1 MKKLNLRGCGKIFRF
16 VLTTHMSQK
25 SYIALT
31 LIVSVLLFG
40 AVFAVTL
47 FPNLPDNQIEA
58 LPDNEQGL
66 APISRLVVYDTTI
79 TPPDSSWLS
88 DAVSDAACLPA
99 VSLDEA
105 QALSDIRTLIVV
117 ISAGE
122 DGYYIDVLR
131 PDNSELSRADAADWS
146 YHISSLFREELYRRA
161 GIDPSS
167 PSRDYDVSSDLEF
180 HLPAED
186 IDVDEEQEF
195 PDDLR
200 GVVEM
205 IVSILIIF
213 IMYFMV
219 LLYGQTAAGSVMLE
233 KTSKLMDFF
242 LVSVDTA
249 SLMLGKVL
257 AISVAAIIQ
266 VTAWIAS
273 AAGGWWIGSAIL
285 RSIVHDASAG
295 QLTELFS
302 QLSGLFSPVG
312 IAVALLCIVFGFILY
327 CGLAAI
333 GGALASKPE
342 DLSSTNGIFT
352 MALVISYLMALFSGT
367 GMVSDAQWLVYFP
380 FTAILVTP
388 GRALTGSISPLTGI
402 ISAALVAVTAFV
414 VILLAGKVYTL
425 MAFYRGNPP
434 KLSDLPKLLKSKK

>member
-1 MKKLNLRGCGKIFRF
+1 MKKLNLRGCEKIFRF

-31 LIVSVLLFG
+31 IIVAILLFG
-40 AVFAVTL
+40 IVFAVTL
-47 FPNLPDNQIEA
+47 LPNLPDSHDA
-58 LPDNEQGL
+58 ASPDGEQEL
-66 APISRLVVYDTTI
+66 APLSRLVVYDTTI
-79 TPPDSSWLS
+79 APPDTFWLS
-88 DAVSDAACLPA
+88 DAVGNAACLPA
-99 VSLDEA
+99 ASLEEA
-105 QALSDIRTLIVV
+105 QELSDVRTLIAV
-117 ISAGE
+117 ICTGE
-122 DGYYIDVLR
+122 DGYYVDVLR
-131 PDNSELSRADAADWS
+131 PDGSELSLADADIWS
-146 YHISSLFREELYRRA
+146 YHISSLFCDELYRRA
-161 GIDPSS
+161 GIDPSA
-167 PSRDYDVSSDLEF
+167 PALDYDVSSNLEF
-180 HLPAED
+180 HIPAED
-186 IDVDEEQEF
+186 IDAAEEQEF

-200 GVVEM
+200 GIVEM

-249 SLMLGKVL
+249 ALMLGKVL
-257 AISVAAIIQ
+257 AVSVAAIIQ

-285 RSIVHDASAG
+285 RSIVPDSSAG

-302 QLSGLFSPVG
+302 QLSGLFSPAG
-312 IAVALLCIVFGFILY
+312 IAIALLCIIFGFILY

-352 MALVISYLMALFSGT
+352 MALVVSYMLALFSGT
-367 GMVSDAQWLVYFP
+367 GMVPDAPWLVYFP

-414 VILLAGKVYTL
+414 VILIAGKIYTL